1 MDREEQKSNRLLVFE
16 PNPNDNR
23 LYSTEDLSIYVE
35 LNSVRKNR
43 SVINNGVITN
53 NSEGASKPIKFIG
66 GSKTG
71 VDDNGKDVYNLTTN
85 YTNATTSFDKNDQN
99 RDLETLGIE
108 NIHINFDT
116 AYTPRITIKFVDIRG
131 NAIFQQGNHSKYSA
145 FFDMPYPI
153 FELKVK
159 GFYGKPVTYCLH
171 LYKWN
176 SNFNSETGNFEI
188 NTEFIG
194 YTYALLTD
202 MLLGIIRAVIK
213 TEKGKSFWKE
223 ETDKD
228 PELMSIDEFMDSVE
242 NLAEE
247 FDKIKNDD
255 NNVKKLDESK
265 ETIDI
270 INRLRERLTN
280 LMKSMKGE
288 TGDYRIDTELGIVF
302 SSKKKVK
309 DNNKV
314 LENLIK
320 KEKEAIIKLLDD
332 EKDGYNTKVSNE
344 DLKIKSSDM
353 TSFKDDGIG
362 PITKNASK
370 QSQDEL
376 AKTINNLNG
385 STAEGSVTRN
395 SNEELAKEVKNYAP
409 EVNEFYVFDLRNQ
422 FNKLNDK
429 ENKINEENKKL
440 TEKLADELAAKA
452 EENLNFKP
460 TIRNITKM
468 IITHSEVFLKT
479 LGQVSKEAYE
489 DDTRSNNIRDILQDK
504 NNNINQKNTDKNKVY
519 PWPEYYK
526 SESSEGQQTSTES
539 WIGKKVPQ
547 MQEVKFVEELLKI
560 LLKQTKED
568 IQEIDAQGQNN
579 AANFYPI
586 SPIETQLT
594 NLSSNDS
601 AIKNNPYTIALK
613 EDVGSRT
620 VWEEAVTTLLLRGFL
635 GLRVSN
641 YSLFSSRMAEIMG
654 EMEAENLFNA
664 IVDFEDEKKRDIVDT
679 IKGKNTIEDLISNFL
694 GKKNEDING
703 KYVMNTVSF
712 TDESFD
718 DNESI
723 KGDYYEYRYL
733 IGNDGMAILPVNG
746 GFNGQIFKNGNNLKS
761 DGELEALK
769 SEYLF
774 IDNNINSTKNKSTTT
789 SVGSDEYFKILDKDE
804 YKNERTLPD
813 FATTFFNEEKKSIL
827 SAFGGGSEAYIKQFT
842 LREPTYNEI
851 YPNPLAIIEDF
862 KKYSEGTDLFTYN
875 GRVKT
880 LEISDIQYDSSGG
893 GDSDRELD
901 AKHFPKADS
910 PEGVSS
916 VLCAYWSQR
925 VGSYASNFGTY
936 LCDGYDK
943 LSDYQQYDYDN
954 VNSEYDGI
962 NYNLV
967 SSRNY
972 NINGNQDLQ
981 PNNYVKQ
988 RELLGFLTKEHK
1000 NYSIEDR
1007 DKIYVPFIEFGIQ
1020 DDLTTNN
1027 GLRYFSLFGSRF
1039 YYEQKTNESRA
1050 FLFLHSFG
1058 WEGLIGDI
1066 GDLNTN
1072 LDDYID
1078 VSLFDRYQGT
1088 NKDDSFYS
1096 EDDTPTLKGLFSNYG
1111 SFIKAP
1117 KLWCAFI
1124 GGIIYRYEEGSK
1136 GNDILRFEDSG
1147 NTQSRY
1153 FLPWQD
1159 DDTVLPKYDEYLY
1172 ETSEERIAGMNFN
1185 IGADQYPDIDKTI
1198 INLPKE
1204 VKDKF
1209 KKVFQDFSN
1218 GAFINVRKEY
1228 ELLYTEKPEDWQFSE
1243 WEKLYKALEDKQHK
1257 STTSLNTDYT
1267 KKVKVSDLKL
1277 IFDDKVYKEGD
1288 GIKNYVNITALRD
1301 FVPGVNYPGW
1311 PKNAYQFTLVNRN
1324 GTKGANSIKNLIAE
1338 HVWIL
1343 NGKPEIFRYNNYI
1356 STKKRYSTLWVNK
1369 DQFNVYLNGFLSR
1382 FKTLAKDYDKVL
1394 EKEQDKIE
1402 QQIFNTIDD
1411 DLIKLTIYRELSSV
1425 YNKWIAGNDSNLPVA
1440 SCSTNIKK
1448 EGLFNTFRFIDRSYN
1463 DIGDKFY
1470 INPYMVKE
1478 LILGKPNKSVFS
1490 LLDTILRDNNFNFIP
1505 LPNFINYSDINDV
1518 VDVFKPYPFSK
1529 TKSISQGPSFVCMY
1543 SGQIS
1548 NHLDM
1553 GEDSS
1558 HPDDSFIID
1567 YDNNGYSYTK
1577 LPQDFLTQ
1585 KDGNNSN
1592 IPYFLVSYGKQN
1604 QSYFKN
1610 LKLDQSEFTATL
1622 DSLNAVENLS
1632 NIGDKTKPTYNGQN
1646 LWNVYQNR
1654 AYTCEVDMM
1663 GNAMIQPF
1671 MYFQLSNVPMFRG
1684 TYNIFKVTHSI
1695 TPHNMQTNFK
1705 GVRVKRTKTPLITK
1719 SELFSGLL
1727 GYLNQVETKKGRTGK
1742 VYDSNFTLQES
1753 SGGIII

>member
-1 MDREEQKSNRLLVFE
+1 MD
-16 PNPNDNR
+16 
-23 LYSTEDLSIYVE
+23 
-35 LNSVRKNR
+35 
-43 SVINNGVITN
+43 
-53 NSEGASKPIKFIG
+53 AA
-66 GSKTG
+66 SKTG

-131 NAIFQQGNHSKYSA
+131 NAIFQQGNHSKYNA

-176 SNFNSETGNFEI
+176 SVFNSETGNFEI

-213 TEKGKSFWKE
+213 TEKGKVLWKE

-255 NNVKKLDESK
+255 VNVKKLDESK

-288 TGDYRIDTELGIVF
+288 TGDYIIDTELGIVF

-320 KEKEAIIKLLDD
+320 KEKEGIIKLLDD
-332 EKDGYNTKVSNE
+332 KKDGFNTKVSSE
-344 DLKIKSSDM
+344 DLKIKSSDI

-362 PITKNASK
+362 PITKTASK

-376 AKTINNLNG
+376 AKTINSLNG
-385 STAEGSVTRN
+385 STAEGSVTKN

-409 EVNEFYVFDLRNQ
+409 ESNEFYVFDLRNQ
-422 FNKLNDK
+422 FKLLNEK
-429 ENKINEENKKL
+429 EDKINEQNKKL
-440 TEKLADELAAKA
+440 TEALADELAAKA

-468 IITHSEVFLKT
+468 IITHSEVFIKT

-489 DDTRSNNIRDILQDK
+489 DGERSQKIRDILTKDK
-504 NNNINQKNTDKNKVY
+504 NNNINQNNTDKNKVY
-519 PWPEYYK
+519 PWPEYYETK
-526 SESSEGQQTSTES
+526 EDSEGQQTSTES

-560 LLKQTKED
+560 LIEQTKED
-568 IQEIDAQGQNN
+568 IQEIDAQGQNS

-594 NLSSNDS
+594 TLSSGDS

-712 TDESFD
+712 TDENID
-718 DNESI
+718 DNTSI
-723 KGDYYEYRYL
+723 KGEYYKYRYL
-733 IGNDGMAILPVNG
+733 IGDGEMAILPVNG
-746 GFNGQIFKNGNNLKS
+746 GFNGQIFKNGDKLKS
-761 DGELEALK
+761 DGELSALK

-774 IDNNINSTKNKSTTT
+774 IDSNVNSITNKSITT
-789 SVGSDEYFKILDKDE
+789 SVGSDEYFKILDKDDYE
-804 YKNERTLPD
+804 EQRTLPD
-813 FATTFFNEEKKSIL
+813 FATTFFDKEKKSIL
-827 SAFGGGSEAYIKQFT
+827 NAFGVDSEAYIKQFT
-842 LREPTYNEI
+842 LRKPTYNEI
-851 YPNPLAIIEDF
+851 YPEPTAIIEDF
-862 KKYSEGTDLFTYN
+862 DTYSEGTDLFTYN

-880 LEISDIQYDSSGG
+880 TEISDIQYDSSGG
-893 GDSDRELD
+893 GDRDRKLD
-901 AKHFPKADS
+901 AKHFPKRDVPS
-910 PEGVSS
+910 NVSS

-925 VGSYASNFGTY
+925 VGSFADNFGTY

-943 LSDYQQYDYDN
+943 LKKRYQYDYDN
-954 VNSEYDGI
+954 LNSEYDGI
-962 NYNLV
+962 NFNLV
-967 SSRNY
+967 TSRNY
-972 NINGNQDLQ
+972 NTNNNEDLQ

-988 RELLGFLTKEHK
+988 RELLGYLTEEHK
-1000 NYSIEDR
+1000 NYSVENR
-1007 DKIYVPFIEFGIQ
+1007 DKTYVPFIEFGIQ
-1020 DDLTTNN
+1020 DDLTNQN

-1039 YYEQKTNESRA
+1039 YYEQETNEARA

-1058 WEGLIGDI
+1058 WQGLIGDI
-1066 GDLNTN
+1066 GDLSANAYDT
-1072 LDDYID
+1072 ID
-1078 VSLFDRYQGT
+1078 VSLFDRYNEI
-1088 NKDDSFYS
+1088 NKDESFYE
-1096 EDDTPTLKGLFSNYG
+1096 EDDSPTLKGLFSNYG

-1136 GNDILRFEDSG
+1136 GNDILRFTG
-1147 NTQSRY
+1147 NTSEKY

-1159 DDTVLPKYDEYLY
+1159 EDTVLPKYYEYLY
-1172 ETSEERIAGMNFN
+1172 ETSEERISGMNFN
-1185 IGADQYPDIDKTI
+1185 IGADKYPDIDKTI

-1209 KKVFQDFSN
+1209 KKVFQDFSK
-1218 GAFINVRKEY
+1218 GAFVEVRRQY
-1228 ELLYTEKPEDWQFSE
+1228 ELLYTEKPEDWEFSE
-1243 WEKLYKALEDKQHK
+1243 WEKLYNDLKIIQHK
-1257 STTSLNTDYT
+1257 PTNALVTDYT
-1267 KKVKVSDLKL
+1267 KKVKVSDLRN
-1277 IFDDKVYKEGD
+1277 IFDDKVYTQGD
-1288 GIKNYVNITALRD
+1288 GIKNYVNITAQAD
-1301 FVPGVNYPGW
+1301 FISSANYPGW
-1311 PKNAYQFTLVNRN
+1311 GTWDQLNAYQFTLVNRN
-1324 GTKGANSIKNLIAE
+1324 GTKGADLIKNLIAE
-1338 HVWIL
+1338 YVWIL

-1356 STKKRYSTLWVNK
+1356 STKKRYSKLWVNK
-1369 DQFNVYLNGFLSR
+1369 DQFDVYLNGFLSR

-1440 SCSTNIKK
+1440 SCSSNIKK

-1478 LILGKPNKSVFS
+1478 LILGKPNKSVFN

-1518 VDVFKPYPFSK
+1518 IDVFKPYPYSK
-1529 TKSISQGPSFVCMY
+1529 AKSISQGPSFVCMY

-1567 YDNNGYSYTK
+1567 YDNNGYSTTK
-1577 LPQDFLTQ
+1577 LPNDFLTE
-1585 KDGNNSN
+1585 KNDNNTN
-1592 IPYFLVSYGKQN
+1592 IPYFLVSYAKQN

-1622 DSLNAVENLS
+1622 ESLNTVENLTKL
-1632 NIGDKTKPTYNGQN
+1632 GDKTKPSYNGQN

>member
-746 GFNGQIFKNGNNLKS
+746 GFNGKIFKNGNNLKS
-761 DGELEALK
+761 DGELAALK

-774 IDNNINSTKNKSTTT
+774 IDNNINSTTNKSTTR

-851 YPNPLAIIEDF
+851 YPGPDAIIEDF

-916 VLCAYWSQR
+916 VLCAYWAQR
-925 VGSYASNFGTY
+925 NAGNTNNLGTY
-936 LCDGYDK
+936 LCKGYDK
-943 LSDYQQYDYDN
+943 LPSNLQFDYDKQD
-954 VNSEYDGI
+954 SEYEGI
-962 NYNLV
+962 L
-967 SSRNY
+967 S
-972 NINGNQDLQ
+972 
-981 PNNYVKQ
+981 NYVSDRTFIPNDYIKQ
-988 RELLGFLTKEHK
+988 RELLGFLTEEHK
-1000 NYSIEDR
+1000 DYSLEN
-1007 DKIYVPFIEFGIQ
+1007 KNKTYVPFIEFGVRATGKSI
-1020 DDLTTNN
+1020 
-1027 GLRYFSLFGSRF
+1027 RYFSLFGSRF
-1039 YYEQKTNESRA
+1039 YYEQNTNEARA

-1058 WEGLIGDI
+1058 WQGLIGDI
-1066 GDLNTN
+1066 GDLNAN
-1072 LDDYID
+1072 IGDYID
-1078 VSLFDRYQGT
+1078 VSLFDRYNEI
-1088 NKDDSFYS
+1088 NKDESFYN

-1136 GNDILRFEDSG
+1136 GNDILRYSG
-1147 NTQSRY
+1147 NTQYPY

-1159 DDTVLPKYDEYLY
+1159 DDSVLPKYYEYLY
-1172 ETSEERIAGMNFN
+1172 ETSEERVAGMNFN

-1218 GAFINVRKEY
+1218 GAFINVRQEY

-1243 WEKLYKALEDKQHK
+1243 WQTLHGNLLDIQYNQQK
-1257 STTSLNTDYT
+1257 TRV
-1267 KKVKVSDLKL
+1267 KKIKVSELIN
-1277 IFDDKVYKEGD
+1277 IFDDKVYTQGY
-1288 GIKNYVNITALRD
+1288 GIKNYVNITAQSDLA
-1301 FVPGVNYPGW
+1301 GGW
-1311 PKNAYQFTLVNRN
+1311 TNDWSQKNAYQFTLVNRN
-1324 GTKGANSIKNLIAE
+1324 GTEGANLIKNLIAE

-1356 STKKRYSTLWVNK
+1356 STKKRYSKLWVNK
-1369 DQFNVYLNGFLSR
+1369 DQFDVYLNGFLSR

-1440 SCSTNIKK
+1440 SCSANIKK

-1705 GVRVKRTKTPLITK
+1705 GVRIKRTKTPLITK

>member
-43 SVINNGVITN
+43 SIINNGIVTN
-53 NSEGASKPIKFIG
+53 SSEGASEPIKFIG

-108 NIHINFDT
+108 SIHINFDT

-131 NAIFQQGNHSKYSA
+131 NAIFQQGNYSKYNA

-255 NNVKKLDESK
+255 SNVKKLDESK

-270 INRLRERLTN
+270 INRLRE
-280 LMKSMKGE
+280 KSMKGN
-288 TGDYRIDTELGIVF
+288 TGGYRIDTELGIVF

-309 DNNKV
+309 GDKV
-314 LENLIK
+314 LETLIK

-332 EKDGYNTKVSNE
+332 KKDGYNTKVSNE

-376 AKTINNLNG
+376 AKTINSLNG
-385 STAEGSVTRN
+385 STANGSATTN
-395 SNEELAKEVKNYAP
+395 TNEELAKEVKNYAP
-409 EVNEFYVFDLRNQ
+409 EVKEFYVFDLRNQ
-422 FNKLNDK
+422 FKLLNDK

-440 TEKLADELAAKA
+440 TENLADELAAKA

-489 DDTRSNNIRDILQDK
+489 DDTRSNKIREILKGK
-504 NNNINQKNTDKNKVY
+504 NNNIDQNNTDKNKVY

-526 SESSEGQQTSTES
+526 AKEDSEGQLTSTES
-539 WIGKKVPQ
+539 WIGKDIPQ
-547 MQEVKFVEELLKI
+547 IQEVKFVEELLTI
-560 LLKQTKED
+560 LLKQTK
-568 IQEIDAQGQNN
+568 QGQNS
-579 AANFYPI
+579 ATNFYPI

-594 NLSSNDS
+594 TLTSNDS

-679 IKGKNTIEDLISNFL
+679 IKGKENIEDLISNFL

-703 KYVMNTVSF
+703 KHVMNTVSF
-712 TDESFD
+712 TDENID
-718 DNESI
+718 DNKSI
-723 KGDYYEYRYL
+723 KGEYYKYRYL
-733 IGNDGMAILPVNG
+733 RGDDEMAIRPVNG
-746 GFNGQIFKNGNNLKS
+746 GFNGQIFKNGDKLKS
-761 DGELEALK
+761 DGELSALK

-774 IDNNINSTKNKSTTT
+774 IDSNVNSTKNKSTTT
-789 SVGSDEYFKILDKDE
+789 SVGSDEYFKILDKYDYE
-804 YKNERTLPD
+804 NERALPD
-813 FATTFFNEEKKSIL
+813 FGTTFFNEEKKSIL
-827 SAFGGGSEAYIKQFT
+827 SAFGVDSEAYIKQFT
-842 LREPTYNEI
+842 LRKPTYNDI
-851 YPNPLAIIEDF
+851 YPSPEVIIEDF
-862 KKYSEGTDLFTYN
+862 DKYYEGTDLFTYN

-893 GDSDRELD
+893 GDSDRQID
-901 AKHFPKADS
+901 SRHFPKRDVPS
-910 PEGVSS
+910 NVSS

-925 VGSYASNFGTY
+925 VGSFASNFGTY

-943 LSDYQQYDYDN
+943 LSNYQQYNYDD

-962 NYNLV
+962 NFNVV

-972 NINGNQDLQ
+972 NTNNNEDLQ

-988 RELLGFLTKEHK
+988 RELLGYLTGEHQ
-1000 NYSIEDR
+1000 NYSIENR
-1007 DKIYVPFIEFGIQ
+1007 DKTYVPFIEFGIQ
-1020 DDLTTNN
+1020 DDLTTTN

-1039 YYEQKTNESRA
+1039 YYEQNTNESRA

-1159 DDTVLPKYDEYLY
+1159 DDTVLPKYNQYLY

-1209 KKVFQDFSN
+1209 KKVFEDFSN
-1218 GAFINVRKEY
+1218 GVFINVRREY
-1228 ELLYTEKPEDWQFSE
+1228 ELLYTEKPEGWQFSA
-1243 WEKLYKALEDKQHK
+1243 WENLYNDLKNIQHK
-1257 STTSLNTDYT
+1257 ATNALNSDYT
-1267 KKVKVSDLKL
+1267 KNVKVSELRN
-1277 IFDDKVYKEGD
+1277 IFDDKVYTEGD

-1301 FVPGVNYPGW
+1301 FVPSANYPGW

-1324 GTKGANSIKNLIAE
+1324 GTKGADLIKNLIAE

-1356 STKKRYSTLWVNK
+1356 STKTRYSRLWINK
-1369 DQFNVYLNGFLSR
+1369 DQFDTYLRGFLTR

-1411 DLIKLTIYRELSSV
+1411 DLIKLTIYRELASV

-1440 SCSTNIKK
+1440 SCSANIKK

-1553 GEDSS
+1553 GENSS

-1577 LPQDFLTQ
+1577 LPQDFLTE

-1705 GVRVKRTKTPLITK
+1705 GVRIKRTKTPLITK

-1742 VYDSNFTLQES
+1742 VYDTNFTLQES